1 MDNRN
6 MTAIA
11 SLLAALLCCTAPVQA
26 AQKTA
31 VFVTA
36 SFLDRNRLYV
46 ENLKRDEVLVFED
59 GQPREVE
66 FFAGE
71 EVPVAYGLLLDRV
84 LLPEPFAESRPYPD
98 DISSSTAALN
108 VAYKLLDEC
117 LRGQAGWAATYD
129 AEMHVVVDFTQDGG
143 RVKQSIQQLR
153 SRRSQDESSLYSAV
167 VAAVQKMDQRNEKR
181 RVLVAFLDVLDRN
194 TGGKLKLLKNLLS
207 ASNVELFIAGFA
219 SKSGSGRGMLP
230 LQSESSL
237 RDLAAVTAGDAF
249 FSAMDGIEGLGRR
262 LSNQIRTFY
271 TIGFESESSPDKPVR
286 LTIECTRPGVKVKTH
301 PVTPT
306 LR

>member
-1 MDNRN
+1 MA
-6 MTAIA
+6 AIT
-11 SLLAALLCCTAPVQA
+11 SLLVTLLCCTAPVQA

-46 ENLKRDEVLVFED
+46 ENLERDEVRVFED

-66 FFAGE
+66 FLAGE

-84 LLPEPFAESRPYPD
+84 LLPEPSEESRPYPD
-98 DISSSTAALN
+98 YISNSTAALN
-108 VAYKLLDEC
+108 VAYQLLDQC

-129 AEMHVVVDFTQDGG
+129 TEMHLVVDFTQDGG

-153 SRRSQDESSLYSAV
+153 SRHSLDESSLYSALV
-167 VAAVQKMDQRNEKR
+167 TAVQKINQRNEKR
-181 RVLVAFLDVLDRN
+181 RVLVVFLDVLDRN

-207 ASNVELFIAGFA
+207 ASNVELFIASFA

-237 RDLAAVTAGDAF
+237 RDLAAVTAGDAC
-249 FSAMDGIEGLGRR
+249 FSAMEGIEGLGRR
-262 LSNQIRTFY
+262 ISNQIRTFY
-271 TIGFESESSPDKPVR
+271 TIGFESESSPDKPAR
-286 LTIECTRPGVKVKTH
+286 LTIECARPGVKVRTH